1 MSISPA
7 HSLSGV
13 SHSRRLR
20 DKIAFAR
27 MSLDAAAFSL
37 WNHPRLPEL
46 YPEFLFRNH
55 AVIRASVPLMQSA
68 AEACQS
74 RMSSDPLCADIFDYL
89 SHHIPEEMH
98 HDDWVLEDLAVLGFD
113 RGEILARIPP
123 PSVARLVGSQYYW
136 IRHVHS
142 VALLGF
148 IAVLEGTPPDVSF
161 FEHTADRAQL
171 PRSAFS
177 NLLRHGKLDPR
188 HRDDLDRALDTFPL
202 TERDHSLLGISAFET
217 IHLLSVVVEEAL
229 DMFPAS
235 EQASA
240 VARP

>member
-7 HSLSGV
+7 HSISGV

-20 DKIAFAR
+20 EKIDFAR
-27 MSLDAAAFSL
+27 VSLDAAAFAL

-55 AVIRASVPLMQSA
+55 AVIRASVPLMQA
-68 AEACQS
+68 AADVCES
-74 RMSSDPLCADIFDYL
+74 RKSSDPLSAGMFDYL

-98 HDDWVLEDLAVLGFD
+98 HDDWVLEDLEVLGFD
-113 RGEILARIPP
+113 RKKVLARIPP

-136 IRHVHS
+136 IRHVHP

-161 FEHTADRAQL
+161 FEQTADRAHL

-188 HRDDLDRALDTFPL
+188 HRDDLDHALDGFPL
-202 TERDHSLLGISAFET
+202 SENDHSLLGVSAFET
-217 IHLLSVVVEEAL
+217 IHLLAVVVQEAL
-229 DMFPAS
+229 DMFPAF
-235 EQASA
+235 ARAAA
-240 VARP
+240 VPLP

>member
-20 DKIAFAR
+20 DKIEFAR
-27 MSLDAAAFSL
+27 ASLDAAASAL

-55 AVIRASVPLMQSA
+55 AVIRASVPLMQA
-68 AEACQS
+68 AADACEA
-74 RMSSDPLCADIFDYL
+74 RRSSDPLAAAIFEYL
-89 SHHIPEEMH
+89 NQHIPEEMH
-98 HDDWVLEDLAVLGFD
+98 HDEWVLEDLEVLGFD
-113 RGEILARIPP
+113 RKKILARIPP

-136 IRHVHS
+136 IRHFHP

-148 IAVLEGTPPDVSF
+148 IAVLEGTPPDVDF
-161 FEHTADRAQL
+161 FERTADRAQL
-171 PRSAFS
+171 PRTAFS

-188 HRDDLDRALDTFPL
+188 HRDDLDHALDTFPL
-202 TERDHSLLGISAFET
+202 TEKHHSLLGISAFET
-217 IHLLSVVVEEAL
+217 IHWLTVVVEEAL
-229 DMFPAS
+229 DMFAAS

-240 VARP
+240 VSWP

>member
-1 MSISPA
+1 MSMFPA
-7 HSLSGV
+7 LSTSGV

-20 DKIAFAR
+20 EKINFAR
-27 MSLDAAAFSL
+27 VSLDAAASAL
-37 WNHPRLPEL
+37 WSHPRLPEL

-55 AVIRASVPLMQSA
+55 AVIRASVPLMQAA
-68 AEACQS
+68 AEACAS
-74 RMSSDPLCADIFDYL
+74 RKSSDPLSAGMFEYL

-98 HDDWVLEDLAVLGFD
+98 HDDWVLEDLEVVGFD
-113 RGEILARIPP
+113 RKKILARIPP

-136 IRHVHS
+136 IRHFHP

-148 IAVLEGTPPDVSF
+148 IAVLEGTPPDVTF
-161 FEHTADRAQL
+161 FEQTADRTQL

-188 HRDDLDRALDTFPL
+188 HRDDLDHALDGFPL
-202 TERDHSLLGISAFET
+202 SERDHSLLGISAFET

-229 DMFPAS
+229 EMFPA
-235 EQASA
+235 AALAAA
-240 VARP
+240 VALP